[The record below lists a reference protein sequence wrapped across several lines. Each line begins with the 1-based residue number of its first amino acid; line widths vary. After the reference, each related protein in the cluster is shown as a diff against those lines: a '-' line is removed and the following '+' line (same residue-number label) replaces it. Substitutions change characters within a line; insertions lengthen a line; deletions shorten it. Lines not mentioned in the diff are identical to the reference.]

1 MNMRK
6 KRTDRNHVI
15 YLLTNTINDKQYIGI
30 TVAKGR
36 AFKWSALN
44 RFHKH
49 VSRARI
55 ELDKDWPLYRD
66 MRKYE
71 GDESIVYE
79 ISVLQVVRGKA
90 EVHRIETELINTIK
104 PKLNG

>member
-1 MNMRK
+1 MRK
-6 KRTDRNHVI
+6 KRSDRNHVI
-15 YLLTNTINDKQYIGI
+15 YLLTNTVNDKQYIGI

-36 AFKWSALN
+36 AFKWSAIN

-55 ELDKDWPLYRD
+55 EWDKDWPLYRD

-71 GDESIVYE
+71 GAEHAIYE
-79 ISVLQVVRGKA
+79 VTVLSVVRGKREA
-90 EVHRIETELINTIK
+90 HKIETELINSIK

>member
-1 MNMRK
+1 MRK
-6 KRTDRNHVI
+6 KRCDRNHVI
-15 YLLTNTINDKQYIGI
+15 YLITNTINNKQYIGI

-36 AFKWSALN
+36 AFKWSAIN

-55 ELDKDWPLYRD
+55 EWEKDWPLYRD
-66 MRKYE
+66 MRRWDGE
-71 GDESIVYE
+71 ENVVYE
-79 ISVLQVVRGKA
+79 VNLLQVVRGKA
-90 EVHRIETELINTIK
+90 EAHRIETELINTLK